1 MGFIKVVKNKAY
13 FKRYQVKYKRRRECK
28 TDYYARKR
36 LTMQD
41 QNKYQSPKF
50 RLVFRRTNRDLIMQV
65 VAADMDHDRIIA
77 SAYSHELPRYGV
89 KAGLTNY
96 AAAYCTGLLLARR
109 VNSELKLDYE
119 GQTEVDG
126 KYYRVEENEEG
137 KAPFKCVLDVGLAR
151 TTTGARLFG
160 GLKGAVDGGLYIPHK
175 TKRYPKNENNDHRD
189 YIMGG
194 HVADYMELMQKEDA
208 EKYATH
214 FSRYIKAGINHENM
228 EEMYMAAH
236 TAIRANPERKREAN
250 QKGYFPDGIKK
261 PRSGA
266 RGKPSDYPKKQ
277 WKTQKHSLQQRK
289 GRIKQI
295 LTAANVPSIPKLVLQ
310 K

>member
-109 VNSELKLDYE
+109 VLQKMNLDKAYE
-119 GQTEVDG
+119 GNLDVNGEHCMVEDNEDG
-126 KYYRVEENEEG
+126 PGAFR
-137 KAPFKCVLDVGLAR
+137 ACLDVGLAR
-151 TTTGARLFG
+151 TTTGAKVFG
-160 GLKGAVDGGLYIPHK
+160 AMKGAADGGLDIPHSE
-175 TKRYPKNENNDHRD
+175 KRFPGYDKEESQFSADVHRAH
-189 YIMGG
+189 IFGQ
-194 HVADYMELMQKEDA
+194 HVADYMRHLKDEDDDSF
-208 EKYATH
+208 KRQ
-214 FSRYIKAGINHENM
+214 FSRFIKNGVSADSM
-228 EEMYMAAH
+228 EDMYKKAH
-236 TAIRANPERKREAN
+236 AAIRKDPEHKAKAAKKLTHAERAAKVQKAKADFLAQIEA
-250 QKGYFPDGIKK
+250 
-261 PRSGA
+261 
-266 RGKPSDYPKKQ
+266 
-277 WKTQKHSLQQRK
+277 QRD
-289 GRIKQI
+289 
-295 LTAANVPSIPKLVLQ
+295 
-310 K
+310 